1 MPRTAKE
8 IEDSRAT
15 LSTTLTIIAF
25 IVIAVGGFFLFKKFL
40 MDIIEDFKEWVEDD
54 DQNNLINLVL
64 SSLVVSAV
72 ISLILHYIA
81 FQPLAEVMITE

>member
-1 MPRTAKE
+1 MSRTAKE

-25 IVIAVGGFFLFKKFL
+25 IVIAVFCFFGFKKFF
-40 MDIIEDFKEWVEDD
+40 MDIIADFKEWVEDD

-64 SSLVVSAV
+64 SSVVVSAV

-81 FQPLAEVMITE
+81 FQPHAEMMITE